1 MNSPSSFSIVE
12 FQPESS
18 PALEEFSLETKVCVG
33 LTTTVFV
40 FLILFLNWGIVYY
53 EIFGHDPQ
61 KRNFYNMMISSFCIG
76 IGTLH
81 IFLAVFGSIRI
92 IFGPFDASNSFE
104 FLVVLNIF
112 FLFNC
117 LCLLEVGIYR
127 VLAAYFPNV
136 IIGMNDDFFHCFFN
150 CWNLMMACIISLT
163 STWDIAPWKHL
174 ENYGFIGYFV
184 SFIIGKEQ
192 YSNFSK

>member
-53 EIFGHDPQ
+53 EKYGHDPQ
-61 KRNFYNMMISSFCIG
+61 KRNFYNMIISSFCIG
-76 IGTLH
+76 VGTLY
-81 IFLAVFGSIRI
+81 IFVAVFGSIRI

-112 FLFNC
+112 FIFNR

-150 CWNLMMACIISLT
+150 CWNLMMAFIISIT
-163 STWDIAPWKHL
+163 INWDIAPWTPL
-174 ENYGFIGYFV
+174 ENYVVRDLIGQELHY
-184 SFIIGKEQ
+184 EM
-192 YSNFSK
+192 